1 MRAKVLMFVCA
12 LIIAVSAAST
22 AAAYGPAPTPDP
34 LPTRTEVAVLPPADA
49 AGGSKAGTSRTIDD
63 LRDSAALVL
72 VGSMLIGLAAAVR
85 RTA

>member
-1 MRAKVLMFVCA
+1 MRSKVTSFVA
-12 LIIAVSAAST
+12 AIIIAVTVAST
-22 AAAYGPAPTPDP
+22 VAAAAPAQNPAPG
-34 LPTRTEVAVLPPADA
+34 RTEVAVLPPADPVA
-49 AGGSKAGTSRTIDD
+49 DSKPGGARTVDD

>member
-1 MRAKVLMFVCA
+1 MRSKAMAFVSA
-12 LIIAVSAAST
+12 LIIAAAVSTAVAAS
-22 AAAYGPAPTPDP
+22 APAQNPAPA
-34 LPTRTEVAVLPPADA
+34 RTEVAVLPPAEPVADA
-49 AGGSKAGTSRTIDD
+49 KPGAGRTVDD